1 MKKVFVFIIGCIC
14 GIVMCKFYE
23 ESSRVIDSSKDDE
36 DDCDEFLDEELEAEL
51 DEAFSDHQTYKV
63 PGKDLELRIKG

>member
-1 MKKVFVFIIGCIC
+1 MKKIFVFIIGCIC

-23 ESSRVIDSSKDDE
+23 ESSTVIDSSEDDE
-36 DDCDEFLDEELEAEL
+36 CDEFLDEELEAEL

>member
-14 GIVMCKFYE
+14 GIVMCNFYE

-51 DEAFSDHQTYKV
+51 DEEFSDHQTYKV